1 MARMPALPARS
12 QEIQSVVGLR
22 NLGVVD
28 IIFQELM
35 NRRFFISSSK
45 VGGVALLTRLPGW
58 ARGNAD
64 EDVRAPSTNADEGVC
79 APGVSNTNPSTS
91 ATFKSPDS
99 SIQEKSQPAKS
110 KSKGIK
116 KVTKT
121 DAEWKAQLTPEQYN
135 VLRQKGTEYA
145 GTSPYTDLHDSGTF
159 ECAGCG
165 LPLFSSEQKFDS
177 GTGWP
182 SFWAPIKKEN
192 VIEEVDRSLGITR
205 TEVLCAQCDGHLGH
219 LFDDGPKPTGLRYCM
234 NGVALKFVKG

>member
-1 MARMPALPARS
+1 
-12 QEIQSVVGLR
+12 
-22 NLGVVD
+22 
-28 IIFQELM
+28 M
-35 NRRFFISSSK
+35 NRRFFISSS
-45 VGGVALLTRLPGW
+45 VAMGGVALLTRLPGW
-58 ARGNAD
+58 ARSGLG
-64 EDVRAPSTNADEGVC
+64 TNADEGVR
-79 APGVSNTNPSTS
+79 APRTRAGEADAASKTPN
-91 ATFKSPDS
+91 S
-99 SIQEKSQPAKS
+99 SIQDKSKSPKS

-116 KVTKT
+116 KVIKT

-145 GTSPYTDLHDSGTF
+145 GTSPYTDLHDKGTF

-192 VIEEVDRSLGITR
+192 VIEEVDKSLGMTR

-234 NGVALKFVKG
+234 NGVALRFVKD

>member
-1 MARMPALPARS
+1 
-12 QEIQSVVGLR
+12 
-22 NLGVVD
+22 
-28 IIFQELM
+28 M
-35 NRRFFISSSK
+35 NRRFFISSSIV
-45 VGGVALLTRLPGW
+45 VGGVALLSRLPSW
-58 ARGNAD
+58 ARSSNSVGAEHD
-64 EDVRAPSTNADEGVC
+64 STFNI
-79 APGVSNTNPSTS
+79 PNSSS
-91 ATFKSPDS
+91 SPDS
-99 SIQEKSQPAKS
+99 IMQGKS

-116 KVTKT
+116 KVIKT

-145 GTSPYTDLHDSGTF
+145 GTSPYTELHDKGTF

-192 VIEEVDRSLGITR
+192 VIEEVDKSLGMTR

-219 LFDDGPKPTGLRYCM
+219 LFDDGPAPTGLRYCM